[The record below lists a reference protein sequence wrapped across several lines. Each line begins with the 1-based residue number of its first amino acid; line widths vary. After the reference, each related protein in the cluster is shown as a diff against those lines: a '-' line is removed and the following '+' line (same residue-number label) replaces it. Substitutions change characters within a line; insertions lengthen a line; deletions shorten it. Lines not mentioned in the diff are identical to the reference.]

1 MSHLAVYFDVNGR
14 FKEIMTRTDESP
26 TYIPVSLSIYLRMK
40 PGDTIRVR
48 IEGDGK
54 LYEENVFN
62 WNTHFTGY
70 LVEED

>member
-1 MSHLAVYFDVNGR
+1 
-14 FKEIMTRTDESP
+14 
-26 TYIPVSLSIYLRMK
+26 MK

-54 LYEENVFN
+54 LYEENYLY
-62 WNTHFTGY
+62 WNTQFSGY